1 MNASLNYR
9 ERLGQIS
16 SALFKIHKLLLE
28 DEFENR
34 EKSTGNPIPPTERLN
49 ILLNDPSVAWLRILS
64 GLMAYVDE
72 IYYQK
77 EAILERQFE
86 DVLDKTSHLI
96 ALQDEQEFTYRY
108 RQALGTIPDLMVA
121 HGHLKAALKQPRESQ
136 N

>member
-1 MNASLNYR
+1 MSGTLNYR

-34 EKSTGNPIPPTERLN
+34 EKSTGVPIPPTERLN

-77 EAILERQFE
+77 EAILDRQMD
-86 DVLDKTSHLI
+86 DVLDKTRHLI
-96 ALQDEQEFTYRY
+96 SLNDEMEFTYRY
-108 RQALGTIPDLMVA
+108 RQALSSIPDLMVA
-121 HGHLKAALKQPRESQ
+121 HGHLKTTLKQPR
-136 N
+136 